1 MTFENNHKNKRLI
14 MKLKVLVADKF
25 PDKYIQQM
33 KDLHLEVI
41 YEPKFGE
48 KDLVAAAKEVDI
60 LVVRSTIVNEETIN
74 NSKTLN
80 LIIRAGSG
88 VNNINIQTAN
98 KKGIYVANCP
108 GMNAVAVAELAI
120 GLMLSLDR
128 FIPDNVSDFKNGVW
142 NKDKYSK
149 GKGLKGK
156 TLGIIGVGAIGKEVA
171 KRALAFEMNVYGKDI
186 TRIEGVQI
194 KDFSEMDQ
202 LLPLCDV
209 VTIHLPATPQTKGLF
224 NKQMFSYMKDGAIL
238 INTSRH
244 DVIVEEDL
252 IDAIKTKNIRAA
264 LDVFKG
270 EPEGKAGEV
279 KSHLQSNPNIYL
291 THHIGASTGQAQDAV
306 AEETVRIINHYV
318 HSGVIDH
325 WVNRAKITDAHY
337 QLVVKHYDKPGV
349 LASVLDLLRQGN
361 INVEDIENVIF
372 DGGIA
377 ASCTMK
383 LKNAATADMLKKMSE
398 NQNVISVSHVEI

>member
-1 MTFENNHKNKRLI
+1 

-33 KDLHLEVI
+33 KDLDLEVI
-41 YEPKFGE
+41 YNAKLGE
-48 KDLVAAAKEVDI
+48 KDLPEAAKDVDI
-60 LVVRSTIVNEETIN
+60 VVVRSTVVNEETIISSN
-74 NSKTLN
+74 KLN

-88 VNNINIQTAN
+88 VNNINIAAAN
-98 KKGIYVANCP
+98 KKGIYVTNCP

-120 GLMLSLDR
+120 GLMISLDR
-128 FIPDNVSDFKNGVW
+128 FIPDNVSDFNKGVW

-156 TLGIIGVGAIGKEVA
+156 TLGLIGVGNIGKEVA
-171 KRALAFEMNVYGKDI
+171 RRALAFEMNVYGKDI

-202 LLPLCDV
+202 LLPLCDI

-224 NKQMFSYMKDGAIL
+224 NKKMFGYLKDGAYL
-238 INTSRH
+238 INTSRQ
-244 DVIVEEDL
+244 DVIVEDDL
-252 IDAIKTKNIRAA
+252 LEAIKDKNIRYAC
-264 LDVFKG
+264 DVFKG
-270 EPEGKAGEV
+270 EPEGKSGEV
-279 KSHLQSNPNIYL
+279 SSKLQNNPNIYV
-291 THHIGASTGQAQDAV
+291 THHIGASTEQAQDAV
-306 AEETVRIINHYV
+306 AEETINIIKHYV

-349 LASVLDLLRQGN
+349 LATVLDVIRAGN
-361 INVEDIENVIF
+361 INIEEIENIIF
-372 DGGIA
+372 EGGIA
-377 ASCTMK
+377 ACCTMK
-383 LKNAATADMLKKMSE
+383 LQTAATADMLKKISE
-398 NQNVISVSHVEI
+398 NSNVISVSHVEI

>member
-1 MTFENNHKNKRLI
+1 
-14 MKLKVLVADKF
+14 MKIKVLVADKF

-33 KDLHLEVI
+33 KDLDLEVI
-41 YEPKFGE
+41 YNAKLGE
-48 KDLVAAAKEVDI
+48 KDLPEAAKEVDI

-74 NSKTLN
+74 KSEKLN

-88 VNNINIQTAN
+88 VNNINISAAN
-98 KKGIYVANCP
+98 KKGIYVTNCP

-120 GLMLSLDR
+120 GLMISIDR
-128 FIPDNVSDFKNGVW
+128 SIPDNVSDFNKGVW

-156 TLGIIGVGAIGKEVA
+156 TLGLIGVGNIGKEVA

-186 TRIEGVQI
+186 SRIEGVPI

-202 LLPLCDV
+202 LVPLCDV
-209 VTIHLPATPQTKGLF
+209 ISIHLPATPQTKGLF
-224 NKQMFSYMKDGAIL
+224 NKQMFQYMKDGAYL

-244 DVIVEEDL
+244 EIVVEDDL
-252 IDAIKTKNIRAA
+252 LEAIKTKNIRYAC
-264 LDVFKG
+264 DVFKG

-279 KSHLQSNPNIYL
+279 SSKLQNNPNIYV
-291 THHIGASTGQAQDAV
+291 THHIGASTEQAQDAV
-306 AEETVRIINHYV
+306 AEETINIIKHYV

-325 WVNRAKITDAHY
+325 WVNRAKEIDAHF

-349 LASVLDLLRQGN
+349 LAGVLDVIRNGN
-361 INVEDIENVIF
+361 INIEEIENIIF
-372 DGGIA
+372 EGGVA
-377 ASCTMK
+377 ACCTMK
-383 LKNAATADMLKKMSE
+383 LQSAVSAEMLKKIKDNTE
-398 NQNVISVSHVEI
+398 VISVSHVEI